1 MRLFGT
7 RSTKSALLTTQRITL
22 AVAYILFI
30 VASQRLLTAQSV
42 NAVIR
47 GRVVDASGGAV
58 AAAQISIRD
67 TDRGLVYNAMADSA
81 GRYQAAVPAGNYEA
95 EAAAREFAPLK
106 TTGVVLTVNQVSVFD
121 FTLQVSGVRETIEVT
136 AEAPLVDTT
145 SGTISGLVD
154 RQRLAQL
161 PLNGRDFSLL
171 TLLEPG
177 VVPNNTGAVNTPFGG
192 KWSNFLV
199 NGQLDQDTLFL
210 VDGADINDLFSGRT
224 PGGSNGLLLGLDSVQ
239 EFRVLL
245 NNYRAEFGR
254 NSGGVIN
261 VATRSGSNQLHGSV
275 YEYLRNS
282 ALDAKNFF
290 DFAAKPIPA
299 FRRNQFGA
307 SLGGP
312 IRRDRAFFF
321 LNYEALREAKGI
333 TSVSTVPSLAA
344 RRGIFAD
351 PVNPRQT
358 VPAVISP
365 AVVPF
370 LELYPLPNLAGNV
383 DGKTAGL
390 LSIGNQPTQEDYGLA
405 RLDHRW
411 SDSTSAVARF
421 TIQNGS
427 STIPFHGSPVPGF
440 PDEVPHRNIYSMLGA
455 TSTIGSSAV
464 NEFHFA
470 FNRTGEDILLPP
482 SPGGLSLTPFPGRSF
497 GVLAIGGLS
506 NIGNQVFAPFG
517 VKQNVYEEVENFSYR
532 RGRHSQK
539 YGASVQR
546 YQANEYRGT
555 FFNGQYTFAGLPQF
569 PGGPIQQF
577 LAGAPNSWLGVLG
590 GTNAGNIASP
600 AGWRWT
606 ALSVFGQ
613 DDFQVTPNLTL
624 NFGVRYEFTSSPVEV
639 NGRMANLRSPLDAQI
654 TVGEQLFNSLHRS
667 VEPRFGFAWNPLG
680 NNRSVLRGGY
690 GIFHNPL
697 VVNMFG
703 NSRLV
708 PPFVRQV
715 VIALPSFPDPLA
727 AGRTPAQ
734 STTGQSISYQL
745 SQPYAQEW
753 NLQWEQQIAADVVA
767 KAAYVGNRSLHLIR
781 SLEANSATPAVLPD
795 GRKFFA
801 PGVARRNP
809 NFGPIRGRSSDGNSW
824 YNALQ
829 LSLERR
835 YRTGWMVQASYTW
848 SKALSTNDSSFTD
861 FPSQPSN
868 SQDPADPFL
877 DKAPSAFDVRH
888 RLVLHFIY
896 ETPSRGEWRWLLG
909 GWTFSGV
916 GSFSSGYPF
925 TVIDGFNRSGNLQTD
940 NSIADRPNW
949 NPSFRGKLIL
959 GDPARW
965 FDPAAFVLQ
974 PAGFYGNVARN
985 ALRGPAFANFDFT
998 LGRMLAIRDTHQ
1010 LEFRVDVFN
1019 LLNHPNFATPSSPTA
1034 PQVNGGVIVFPDSSG
1049 VPAGSAGQ
1057 IFRTVTDSRQIQFS
1071 VRYRF

>member
-1 MRLFGT
+1 MRT
-7 RSTKSALLTTQRITL
+7 VALATL
-22 AVAYILFI
+22 CLLVLCAGE
-30 VASQRLLTAQSV
+30 RLLPAQSV
-42 NAVIR
+42 SAIIK
-47 GRVVDASGGAV
+47 GRVTDASSGAV
-58 AAAQISIRD
+58 AGARISIRD
-67 TDRGLVYNAMADSA
+67 TDRGLVYTANTDSA

-95 EAAAREFAPLK
+95 EAVALGLAPAK
-106 TTGVVLTVNQVSVFD
+106 TAGVVLTVNQILIYD
-121 FTLQVSGVRETIEVT
+121 FTLQVSGVREVIEVT
-136 AEAPLVDTT
+136 AEAPLVDAT

-154 RQRLAQL
+154 RQRLSQL

-177 VVPNNTGAVNTPFGG
+177 IVPNNTGAVNTPFGG

-199 NGQLDQDTLFL
+199 NGQIDQSTLFL

-261 VATRSGSNQLHGSV
+261 VATRSGSNQFHGSV

-290 DFAAKPIPA
+290 DFPTTRIPA

-312 IRRDRAFFF
+312 VRRDRTFFF
-321 LNYEALREAKGI
+321 VNYEALREAKGI
-333 TSVSTVPSLAA
+333 TSVSTVPSAAA
-344 RRGIFAD
+344 RRGIFPD
-351 PVNPRQT
+351 PASPGRTIPV
-358 VPAVISP
+358 AISP

-370 LELYPLPNLAGNV
+370 LQLYPLPNLPENA

-411 SDSTSAVARF
+411 NENTSIVARVA
-421 TIQNGS
+421 IQNGS
-427 STIPFHGSPVPGF
+427 STIAFHGSPVPGF
-440 PDEVPHRNIYSMLGA
+440 PDEVPHRNIYSMVGA
-455 TSTIGSSAV
+455 TSAIGSSAV

-482 SPGGLSLTPFPGRSF
+482 APGGLSLTPFPGRSL
-497 GVLAIGGLS
+497 GVLAVGGLS

-517 VKQNVYEEVENFSYR
+517 VKQNVFETVENFSYR

-539 YGASVQR
+539 YGGSVQR

-606 ALSVFGQ
+606 ALNLFAQ
-613 DDFQVTPNLTL
+613 DDFQVAPNLTL
-624 NFGVRYEFTSSPVEV
+624 NLGIRYEFTNSPVEV

-654 TVGEQLFNSLHRS
+654 TIGEQLFNSLNRS
-667 VEPRFGFAWNPLG
+667 IAPRFGFAWNLFG
-680 NNRSVLRGGY
+680 NSRSVLRGGY

-734 STTGQSISYQL
+734 STTGQSISYDL

-753 NLQWEQQIAADVVA
+753 NLLWEQQIARNVVA

-781 SLEANSATPAVLPD
+781 SLEANPATPTILPD

-801 PGVARRNP
+801 PGLPRRNP

-835 YRTGWMVQASYTW
+835 YRAGWTIQGSYTW
-848 SKALSTNDSSFTD
+848 SKSLSTSDSSFTA
-861 FPSQPSN
+861 FPNQPSN
-868 SQDPADPFL
+868 AQDPTDPFL
-877 DKAPSAFDVRH
+877 DKGPSAFDVRH

-896 ETPSRGEWRWLLG
+896 ETPSWGQWRSLLG
-909 GWTFSGV
+909 GWIFSGV
-916 GSFSSGYPF
+916 ASLSTAYPF

-949 NPSFRGKLIL
+949 NPNFQRKVIL
-959 GDPARW
+959 ADPARW

-974 PAGFYGNVARN
+974 PAGFYGDVGRN
-985 ALRGPAFANFDFT
+985 ALRGPAFANLDLSLNKT
-998 LGRMLAIRDTHQ
+998 VTIRDSHQ
-1010 LEFRVDVFN
+1010 FEFRADVFN

-1034 PQVNGGVIVFPDSSG
+1034 PQVNGGVIVFPDASG

-1071 VRYRF
+1071 LRYRF